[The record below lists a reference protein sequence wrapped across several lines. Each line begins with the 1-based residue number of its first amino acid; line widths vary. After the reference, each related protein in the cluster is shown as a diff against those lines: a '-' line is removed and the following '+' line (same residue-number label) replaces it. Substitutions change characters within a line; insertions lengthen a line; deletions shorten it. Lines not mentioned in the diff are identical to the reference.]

1 MRKALAL
8 VVLAWLIAAALP
20 AHAQDTKPELDGE
33 AIWRQLQHEPIAVLP
48 GAVAR
53 FDEDRVRAEMRR
65 SEPAVK
71 GTIYVVVAPF
81 RTSRLDIAEPLEKYL
96 SDDDVL
102 ITVGGVE
109 VDTDW
114 FELADGKYYGKGP
127 EGSYDAAINRRHA
140 PTVLRTYDV
149 TAPLVDVLRLA
160 RGDGLGKRQRPPRV
174 VEASDELVDRIEN
187 GMRKRLFVDPAL
199 ATTED
204 ELARFR
210 LFEPDESV
218 GRYRVVYLPPAR
230 PGRPVP
236 DPLPGLTERFPNDT
250 VVVVRGLWLDA
261 AGPGDQQALA
271 TSLRFGRAA
280 EAESILWTGRQVGIV
295 KAFFDRL
302 SLIRRGVLDPRGIPV
317 RPPSVEETGGLV
329 GPWAFAATGVVLG
342 GASVGGWW
350 WRRVR
355 RQRAEQRAMRLRSAE
370 VAAELA
376 RLAAAVAKAEE
387 EAGSR
392 RRAEA
397 AERYATAVDLSEQAT
412 TSAELLIARDVIKEA
427 HAILDGKQ

>member
-1 MRKALAL
+1 
-8 VVLAWLIAAALP
+8 
-20 AHAQDTKPELDGE
+20 
-33 AIWRQLQHEPIAVLP
+33 
-48 GAVAR
+48 
-53 FDEDRVRAEMRR
+53 
-65 SEPAVK
+65 
-71 GTIYVVVAPF
+71 
-81 RTSRLDIAEPLEKYL
+81 
-96 SDDDVL
+96 
-102 ITVGGVE
+102 
-109 VDTDW
+109 
-114 FELADGKYYGKGP
+114 
-127 EGSYDAAINRRHA
+127 
-140 PTVLRTYDV
+140 
-149 TAPLVDVLRLA
+149 VLRLA

-376 RLAAAVAKAEE
+376 RLAAAVAKAEA

-397 AERYATAVDLSEQAT
+397 AERYASAGDLSEQAT
-412 TSAELLIARDVIKEA
+412 TSAELLVAPDGIKEA
-427 HAILDGKQ
+427 HAILDGKQRSVLGGCPGRPGVGCGADGWRWRSSSASATRWSPSRCPCCLPPRRLAFRSPRKRSWRYPRCGKAACTYSAATTPHGSWTSRLRGRSSVTGRC